1 MLLPEILRIP
11 TWDATGKL
19 GPLLGSQ
26 SFLIKEFKKNS
37 KCKSRAGLLAFKRE
51 RGTGKE

>member
-11 TWDATGKL
+11 TWGATGKL

-26 SFLIKEFKKNS
+26 SFLIKGFKNKLKAQIKGRFIS
-37 KCKSRAGLLAFKRE
+37 I
-51 RGTGKE
+51 